1 MPARPPPNPR
11 RASAAPS
18 ASRGAPV
25 ARGAVRRRGAPRLD
39 SRRAVRRCLPPH
51 FSSAYRARCAVRRRL
66 DAAAAALGPSPLPR
80 AHAILACPPSLAA
93 EEALI
98 PAGPLSGRA
107 LIPAGPLS
115 QLGPHPGRALIA
127 AGPDLARPVGPPK
140 SRTQGQSAARISRR
154 SRPADRR
161 LTGRPA
167 GRLFFRLARRAALK
181 RPAH

>member
-1 MPARPPPNPR
+1 M
-11 RASAAPS
+11 
-18 ASRGAPV
+18 

-98 PAGPLSGRA
+98 PAGPLSRPGPYPSWA

-115 QLGPHPGRALIA
+115 RPGRTWPAPSAPL
-127 AGPDLARPVGPPK
+127 
-140 SRTQGQSAARISRR
+140 SRGRR
-154 SRPADRR
+154 GSPRR
-161 LTGRPA
+161 GYHGGAGRPA
-167 GRLFFRLARRAALK
+167 VD
-181 RPAH
+181 